1 MSEKFCKKNIAQIH
15 VSKHFQKIIKNIS
28 KMNLEKF
35 FLQLLLF
42 LFEET
47 FCIKKFRFSI
57 RGKKLK
63 IRFKS
68 RFTQIRPFQYIL
80 NGLLNVFYHSNGI

>member
-1 MSEKFCKKNIAQIH
+1 MAQIH

-28 KMNLEKF
+28 KMIFEKF

-47 FCIKKFRFSI
+47 FCFFLYFFFEKKS
-57 RGKKLK
+57 LK
-63 IRFKS
+63 SRFKS
-68 RFTQIRPFQYIL
+68 RFTQIRPFQ
-80 NGLLNVFYHSNGI
+80 